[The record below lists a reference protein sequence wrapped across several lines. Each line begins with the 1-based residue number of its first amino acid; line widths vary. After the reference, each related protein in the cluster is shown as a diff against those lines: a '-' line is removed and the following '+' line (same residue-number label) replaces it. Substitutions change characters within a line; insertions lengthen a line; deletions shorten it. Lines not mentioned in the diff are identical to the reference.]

1 MNNKKKITLFIIT
14 GILVMLIGLGISY
27 SHFVTNITG
36 VESASTLSGFATT
49 LELRYVD
56 GSGTISG
63 ENILPGWSASKTF
76 SVQNTGRKEAYY
88 KLYITNINNR
98 FTIPGSISYQI
109 NSTDV
114 DIDTGKQVLP
124 LTSGSVSRNIK
135 INSNTTHNFT
145 ITVYYNN
152 LEVDQIDDLG
162 ASFSFEV
169 TIKPQTGSPDN
180 WDDSESGTLLYA
192 MRNHNDSADSAPTL
206 TNPGR
211 EIATTDEGLRSAED
225 DYGISYYYR
234 GSVTN
239 NYVVFAKMC
248 WRIVRVDG
256 NGNIKLVLYNYNNDK
271 TNVINPCIAV
281 NNDLAFARDTSG
293 TITMMKKTFSIDDS
307 TFNKNAYIGL
317 MYGDPVTNKGSMT
330 DIEAYDQEHA
340 NKYKS
345 GILTTLET
353 WYEDNLGSNSGADY
367 TNYLAD
373 IIWCN
378 DKSLATSKLAGETS
392 YTNLGY
398 NNQKT
403 FYGPAERLLSTSS
416 YAATTTGSPTF
427 KCPDASGS
435 DKDLS
440 RFTLTTSAEG
450 NKKLTYPIGLLTA
463 DEVAYAGA
471 VYNEHN
477 TSYYLN
483 KNSSGRFWWTMSP
496 GLFNGNNASEFDI
509 EGTGNIQNGGVF
521 NSAGL
526 RPSVSLKS
534 TVTIESGGTGT
545 SDNPFVVSDN

>member
-1 MNNKKKITLFIIT
+1 MNNKSKVTLFIIT
-14 GILVMLIGLGISY
+14 RILAILVGLGISY

-36 VESASTLSGFATT
+36 LESASTLSGFATS
-49 LELRYVD
+49 LELRYID

-98 FTIPGSISYQI
+98 FTIPESISYQI

-256 NGNIKLVLYNYNNDK
+256 NGNIKLVLYNYNSDK
-271 TNVINPCIAV
+271 TNITNPCNV
-281 NNDLAFARDTSG
+281 TESNLAFARDTSG
-293 TITMMKKTFSIDDS
+293 TIIS
-307 TFNKNAYIGL
+307 TAFNQSHTSNAYVGF
-317 MYGDPVTNKGSMT
+317 MYGTSRSNTYDAEHENKL
-330 DIEAYDQEHA
+330 E
-340 NKYKS
+340 NKSTALKV
-345 GILTTLET
+345 LET
-353 WYEDNLGSNSGADY
+353 WYENNIQKENDFDY
-367 TNYLAD
+367 SDLLAD
-373 IIWCN
+373 VVWCN
-378 DKSLATSKLAGETS
+378 DKSLAKTQLAG
-392 YTNLGY
+392 YTGYSNLGY
-398 NNQKT
+398 NTEKT
-403 FYGPAERLLSTSS
+403 WYGPSERLISTTSLIS
-416 YAATTTGSPTF
+416 PPLNANPTF
-427 KCPDASGS
+427 KCLDASGS
-435 DKDLS
+435 NADLS
-440 RFTLTTSAEG
+440 RFTTAASSEG
-450 NKKLTYPIGLLTA
+450 NKKLTYPIGLLTV
-463 DEVAYAGA
+463 DEIAYAGA
-471 VYNEHN
+471 TVNKGN
-477 TSYYLN
+477 PTYL
-483 KNSSGRFWWTMSP
+483 KNNAGNGSWWTLSP
-496 GLFNGNNASEFDI
+496 CMFRDYDAFMWSAS
-509 EGTGNIQNGGVF
+509 
-521 NSAGL
+521 SAGSIEPL
-526 RPSVSLKS
+526 NDVGSSNYIRPSVSLKS